1 MTIRPPYNARSRVSP
16 RLGMTLT
23 ELLVVIM
30 IMAFLLGAAL
40 PVMRVAMEDR
50 AMREASRQLNT
61 YVQLAKSQ
69 AAEKGRPVGLW
80 LETQSLPEGTPAD
93 ARYCQQLFIAE
104 TPPPY
109 AGDMVGARART
120 FDAWNNAVGPNNPV
134 APALVNPT
142 GTPPIPPDGV
152 ADTAEFDAS
161 SASLPLLV
169 GIGDTIK
176 FNYQGHLYEITDVAA
191 NVASLDSTVTTLV
204 HRITFHHA
212 TVYPF
217 GRPYPLPLPANPN
230 RWLYDYEIPKHI
242 SPPINVLLPFQI
254 LRSPQKSS
262 VTPMEFSGGAVIDLS
277 VSGVGLTGREFATA
291 TTPVII
297 MFSPTGSVDRILGQ
311 GMPVIPPSTIHLL
324 IGSLSNM
331 MEPGE
336 NSTAF
341 SVDYNKNLEVTANL
355 WVSISLHTGT
365 VVTAQNAWEPRA
377 DFNASLGAARE
388 FAQQSD
394 AMGGR

>member
-1 MTIRPPYNARSRVSP
+1 
-16 RLGMTLT
+16 MTLT

-40 PVMRVAMEDR
+40 PVMRMAMEDR

-61 YVQLAKSQ
+61 YIQLAKSQ

-80 LETQSLPEGTPAD
+80 LETQSLPEGTPTD
-93 ARYCQQLFIAE
+93 ARYCQQLFVAE

-109 AGDMVGARART
+109 AGDMVGATIRVNSAVVGNDPITNRPRYQAQFVPIT
-120 FDAWNNAVGPNNPV
+120 AVPPPVFDQIV
-134 APALVNPT
+134 
-142 GTPPIPPDGV
+142 
-152 ADTAEFDAS
+152 S
-161 SASLPLLV
+161 SANFANLV
-169 GIGDTIK
+169 QVGDTIRFDFK
-176 FNYQGHLYEITDVAA
+176 GPAYRITDLTALPV
-191 NVASLDSTVTTLV
+191 
-204 HRITFHHA
+204 ITFEGE
-212 TVYPF
+212 TFQP
-217 GRPYPLPLPANPN
+217 RPPTGDMKYQ
-230 RWLYDYEIPKHI
+230 
-242 SPPINVLLPFQI
+242 VF
-254 LRSPQKSS
+254 RSPQKSGI
-262 VTPMEFSGGAVIDLS
+262 TPMEFTGGAVIDLS

-291 TTPVII
+291 TTPIII

-341 SVDYNKNLEVTANL
+341 SVDYNKNLETTANL
-355 WVSISLHTGT
+355 WVSVSLHTGT
-365 VVTAQNAWEPRA
+365 VVTAPNAWEPRA
-377 DFNASLGAARE
+377 DFNSSLSAARE
-388 FAQQSD
+388 FAQQGQ